1 MKEIADEHGLELDD
15 VWNKEMLPHQGRH
28 PSAYHEFVLEGMR
41 TASRDAGG
49 NTDEFLRLFD
59 TYVKE
64 PVRQNPQLLRKE
76 GWEG

>member
-1 MKEIADEHGLELDD
+1 
-15 VWNKEMLPHQGRH
+15 MLPHQGRH